1 MQDLTL
7 RPVAPDPSATH
18 DAPMSRDTTTHVATR
33 TWRCGYVRSRAT
45 DSALKLLPFGTIWAP
60 RLPGGQVPPEGVPFT
75 TPGSLAQNFDS

>member
-60 RLPGGQVPPEGVPFT
+60 RLPGGQVPPEGGTLHDAGQSRSKF
-75 TPGSLAQNFDS
+75 